1 MAFTNNIFSI
11 LSIFRSKGDAK
22 AMFLRHE
29 GFLGALG
36 AFVSY
41 ENHGLG
47 GLKTHQSVQQFAVS
61 KTYAGKKIC
70 CLVNEDLTDNESI
83 DFGVAFAA

>member
-1 MAFTNNIFSI
+1 
-11 LSIFRSKGDAK
+11 
-22 AMFLRHE
+22 MFLRHE

-61 KTYAGKKIC
+61 ETYAGKKIC
-70 CLVNEDLTDNESI
+70 CLVNEDLNDNESI
-83 DFGVAFAA
+83 DFGIAFAA